1 MLGRQWH
8 RERGKLDTIRPGET
22 RIFSIEIGV
31 AEGAKLDVM
40 LSKLGHAPGAA
51 DVAKL

>member
-1 MLGRQWH
+1 MFENPEALAR
-8 RERGKLDTIRPGET
+8 LAALMP
-22 RIFSIEIGV
+22 V